1 MAPNASPMGQVYL
14 GFRSLLFKIAVFV
27 VMAALLAWALG
38 GTLWPRVAMRTV
50 GDPVMGGSVVLVD
63 QIGGD
68 RSSYGL
74 GILGQDGQI
83 KSVAPSV
90 ANPASEIWFEALAPV
105 SDPEGEAAAVAFRR
119 DSGWV
124 VLRFQKIMAAHGAG
138 RSPASWPPGDDDL
151 AFYLE
156 VDSRLDAARILD
168 EFRQGR
174 SIELSSSTDQS
185 TDTEADATGDASSAG

>member
-1 MAPNASPMGQVYL
+1 MAPNTNPMGQVYL

-27 VMAALLAWALG
+27 VMAALLAWVLG
-38 GTLWPRVAMRTV
+38 GTLWPRVAMRPI

-74 GILGQDGQI
+74 AILDSDGEI
-83 KSVAPSV
+83 GSVAPSV
-90 ANPASEIWFEALAPV
+90 TDPASEVWLEALAPV
-105 SDPEGEAAAVAFRR
+105 SDPRGEAAAVAFRR

-124 VLRFQKIMAAHGAG
+124 VLRFERIMATNGVG
-138 RSPASWPPGDDDL
+138 RSPASWPPGNDDL
-151 AFYLE
+151 AFHLE

-174 SIELSSSTDQS
+174 SIESSSSTDQS
-185 TDTEADATGDASSAG
+185 TGTEVDATGDASSAG

>member
-1 MAPNASPMGQVYL
+1 MGQVYL

-38 GTLWPRVAMRTV
+38 GTLWPRVAMRPI
-50 GDPVMGGSVVLVD
+50 GDPVLDGRVVLVD

-74 GILGQDGQI
+74 AILDADARIQ
-83 KSVAPSV
+83 SVAPSV
-90 ANPASEIWFEALAPV
+90 TSTASEVWLEALAPV
-105 SDPEGEAAAVAFRR
+105 SDPRDEAAAVAFRR

-124 VLRFQKIMAAHGAG
+124 VLRFEKIMAAHGVD
-138 RSPASWPPGDDDL
+138 RSPASWPPGNDDL

-168 EFRQGR
+168 EFRRGQ
-174 SIELSSSTDQS
+174 STDLVSSMDQS